1 MLNLASLGSM
11 GSPEPRIEVE
21 QKSVLAGNTKEQ
33 VII

>member
-1 MLNLASLGSM
+1 L